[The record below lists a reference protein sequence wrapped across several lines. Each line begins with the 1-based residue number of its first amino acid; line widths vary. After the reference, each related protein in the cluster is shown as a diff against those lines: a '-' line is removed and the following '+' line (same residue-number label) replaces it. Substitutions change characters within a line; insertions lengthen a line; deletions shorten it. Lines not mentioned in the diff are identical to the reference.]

1 MIGQNAAYEASADIP
16 DYDFELDDIQYD
28 EMIFKALYKEN
39 TIEPHNNDTIEVIDK
54 FIAEANEKYI
64 NESLGEGFD
73 HTNVDWQ
80 HIENDLN
87 WLLDLYNDE
96 ISCEDDAYN
105 SDLDHPT
112 TPSTFCGDSPR
123 SSNGSDDFL

>member
-64 NESLGEGFD
+64 NES
-73 HTNVDWQ
+73 Q
-80 HIENDLN
+80 
-87 WLLDLYNDE
+87 
-96 ISCEDDAYN
+96 A
-105 SDLDHPT
+105 
-112 TPSTFCGDSPR
+112 PSVETHLAHQMEVTIFCKKQKIKNKILMFKNITKIKLTVPLKRWFS
-123 SSNGSDDFL
+123 